1 MMGFQ
6 GTPARLFYDFCLDD
20 HVPSDHLL
28 RGIDGHV
35 DFEGLRQTLKPFY
48 SQIGRPSIDPE
59 LMIRMLIVGY
69 CMGIRSE
76 RRLCEE
82 VHLNLAYRWFCRL
95 GLDGKVPDHSTFSK
109 NRHGRFRESDALRH
123 LFESVVQRCMAEGL
137 VSADGFAVDASLIA
151 ADANKQ
157 RSVPSKDWKPEEIKD
172 NAVRAAREYLATL
185 DDAAFGAASPVTPK
199 FVSRSDPAAQWTG
212 AHKGHAFFAYAA
224 NYLIDTDHGVIV
236 DVEATRAIRQ
246 AEVGAARTMLER
258 TETRFGMKPASLTA
272 DSAYGSADSLAWLVK
287 EKDITPHIPVF
298 DKSNRTDGTFSRAD
312 FAFDAERD
320 RYTCHAGKELVQF
333 RRTYAIPRSGVTAE
347 GTRLYRASKL
357 DCDTCRLKAQC
368 CPNALARKIPRDLDE
383 DARDVAR
390 ARLNAGICAGLSPS
404 KENRDAI
411 RAPEADTAPHASA
424 IERSERSQ
432 RRVPPCG
439 YRPKPET
446 TRPTKADEYASGNAR
461 RIAPRM
467 AAQAPTKQPFQ
478 PVSETRRAFPIRGN
492 T

>member
-1 MMGFQ
+1 MAAGSAAIFFSSRMSPAAFTMHTLTVSRDTSRPAKYSIFLSLGCHTECQ
-6 GTPARLFYDFCLDD
+6 DSRLGTTARLL
-20 HVPSDHLL
+20 HL
-28 RGIDGHV
+28 
-35 DFEGLRQTLKPFY
+35 
-48 SQIGRPSIDPE
+48 
-59 LMIRMLIVGY
+59 
-69 CMGIRSE
+69 
-76 RRLCEE
+76 
-82 VHLNLAYRWFCRL
+82 CRL

-151 ADANKQ
+151 ADAYKQ

-212 AHKGHAFFAYAA
+212 AHKGH
-224 NYLIDTDHGVIV
+224 
-236 DVEATRAIRQ
+236 
-246 AEVGAARTMLER
+246 
-258 TETRFGMKPASLTA
+258 
-272 DSAYGSADSLAWLVK
+272 
-287 EKDITPHIPVF
+287 
-298 DKSNRTDGTFSRAD
+298 
-312 FAFDAERD
+312 AFDAERD

-390 ARLNAGICAGLSPS
+390 A
-404 KENRDAI
+404 
-411 RAPEADTAPHASA
+411 HAST
-424 IERSERSQ
+424 
-432 RRVPPCG
+432 P
-439 YRPKPET
+439 
-446 TRPTKADEYASGNAR
+446 EYAQACRRRKKIEMLFAHLKRILRLTRLRLRGPNGANDEFLLAATAQNLRRLAR
-461 RIAPRM
+461 LRPM
-467 AAQAPTKQPFQ
+467 NMLPVMLAA
-478 PVSETRRAFPIRGN
+478 
-492 T
+492 